1 MKCWCSYMINTDS
14 VSYYDPYCV
23 GIVGCVGSVG
33 AGCVGD
39 GSVDAGGFDVGGVD
53 EGVVPPHSAGLTPL

>member
-1 MKCWCSYMINTDS
+1 MKWNIEIWM
-14 VSYYDPYCV
+14 VQCV
-23 GIVGCVGSVG
+23 RLS
-33 AGCVGD
+33 VGD